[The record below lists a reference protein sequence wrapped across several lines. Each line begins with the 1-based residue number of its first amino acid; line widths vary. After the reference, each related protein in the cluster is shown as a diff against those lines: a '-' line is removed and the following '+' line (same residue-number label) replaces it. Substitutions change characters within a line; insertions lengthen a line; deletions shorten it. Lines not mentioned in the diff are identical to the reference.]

1 VPLQYDRDELY
12 RKVWERPLLKVAQE
26 YGVSAVALGKACS
39 KLLVPVPGRGHWAKL
54 AHGHTGVRKMPLPKL
69 DKVPVVFRSSRV
81 RQKEATAPAQTDPEF
96 AAIDQL
102 LSFGALKAPPVDAS
116 AGWHVLVRRT
126 ASRLRSRR
134 RKSERGILLPNKP
147 GGLDV
152 KVTVE
157 RLERALVIMSQLL
170 AVLERQGFT
179 VEVTEKGGVRLRA

>member
-12 RKVWERPLLKVAQE
+12 RKAWERPLIKVAQE

-54 AHGHTGVRKMPLPKL
+54 AHGHAGIRKMPLPKL

-81 RQKEATAPAQTDPEF
+81 RQKEANVPAQTDPEF

-102 LSFGALKAPPVDAS
+102 LSSGALKPPPVDAS
-116 AGWHVLVRRT
+116 SGWHVLVRHT

-134 RKSERGILLPNKP
+134 RKSERGILLPAIN
-147 GGLDV
+147 LA
-152 KVTVE
+152 
-157 RLERALVIMSQLL
+157 ALTS
-170 AVLERQGFT
+170 G
-179 VEVTEKGGVRLRA
+179 